1 MKFVKVNTKVRLS
14 DYISIICKTPVF
26 FLQAPSKDKPE
37 MSAGV
42 KATSGIVVVLSLAV
56 ALATFFQ
63 WSSVAKVQQPDS
75 LLFEFYLLYQ
85 LVGFASA

>member
-1 MKFVKVNTKVRLS
+1 MNEDRKVCIEN
-14 DYISIICKTPVF
+14 YISICKTPVF

-42 KATSGIVVVLSLAV
+42 KTTSGLVAVLSLAV

-63 WSSVAKVQQPDS
+63 
-75 LLFEFYLLYQ
+75 
-85 LVGFASA
+85 